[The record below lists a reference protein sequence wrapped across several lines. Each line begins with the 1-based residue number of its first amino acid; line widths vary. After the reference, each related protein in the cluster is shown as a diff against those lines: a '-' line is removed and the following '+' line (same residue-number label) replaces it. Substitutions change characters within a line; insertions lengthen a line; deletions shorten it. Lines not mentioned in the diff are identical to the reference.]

1 MRATTTVYGVPNG
14 DALEMADDP
23 FGGHG
28 GWGVEGV
35 WVVAGGVEHALDY
48 GDGGIVAALA
58 EIDAD
63 GKGRH
68 GDIGGIRQQRLAA
81 LRTLDETAAGCGKN
95 RSLAVAAR

>member
-1 MRATTTVYGVPNG
+1 
-14 DALEMADDP
+14 MADDP
-23 FGGHG
+23 FVGGW

-35 WVVAGGVEHALDY
+35 WGYAGGVADVLDY
-48 GDGGIVAALA
+48 GDGGMVAALA

-63 GKGRH
+63 GVGRH